1 MLPATSIWVSLSEK
15 HSLPASPGV
24 RSQWWGWARR
34 ALGIPTC
41 LGIWLSTN
49 TAAPGHISQP
59 LLGSHSME
67 LLLALC
73 RAYFLVGETLSAGG
87 AFLSMKGL
95 AWSRQRTT
103 AVSST
108 AAIGAGIRCATGLS
122 LPLVHSGTGCLVW
135 TDCFSWSIVWDRRL
149 STVVS
154 VPGTVLGSGPAAL
167 TPWTPL
173 AGLGWGP
180 RLNQLDF

>member
-1 MLPATSIWVSLSEK
+1 M
-15 HSLPASPGV
+15 
-24 RSQWWGWARR
+24 
-34 ALGIPTC
+34 
-41 LGIWLSTN
+41 
-49 TAAPGHISQP
+49 
-59 LLGSHSME
+59 
-67 LLLALC
+67 
-73 RAYFLVGETLSAGG
+73 SAGG

-95 AWSRQRTT
+95 AWSRQGTT

-108 AAIGAGIRCATGLS
+108 ATIGAGIHRATGLS

-135 TDCFSWSIVWDRRL
+135 TDRFSWSIVWDRRL
-149 STVVS
+149 STGVS
-154 VPGTVLGSGPAAL
+154 VPGIVLGSGPAAL